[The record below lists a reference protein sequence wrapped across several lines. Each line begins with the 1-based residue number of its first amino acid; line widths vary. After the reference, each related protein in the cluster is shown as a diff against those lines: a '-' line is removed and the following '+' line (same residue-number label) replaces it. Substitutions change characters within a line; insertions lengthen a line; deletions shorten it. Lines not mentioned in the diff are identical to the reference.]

1 MILEQRNKKPQISF
15 DFYQTETTVSVG
27 TLVDIW
33 INYLTGEVS
42 INGAVKINNSH
53 FQVQCDVAGTFE
65 YYAETRTQTGQTIK
79 INVI

>member
-15 DFYQTETTVSVG
+15 DFYQTEITVKQN

-33 INYLTGEVS
+33 INYLVGEVS
-42 INGAVKINNSH
+42 IIGATKINNSH
-53 FQVQCDVAGTFE
+53 FQVKCDVLGSFE